1 MIPII
6 DGVVS
11 LATGW
16 INGKQE
22 RQKLD
27 LQLSLEQM
35 RFDAKKETAP
45 DDYDMEAMKNQEHSW
60 KDEYLLWVFT
70 IPFVL
75 SFIPQTQDA
84 VVKGWNYIAQAPWW
98 YPSILIGIT
107 ASVYG
112 LRWYFGNK
120 KIDYFTAKNLPTTT
134 ETGDEK

>member
-6 DGVVS
+6 DGIIN

-22 RQKLD
+22 KQKLD
-27 LQLSLEQM
+27 LELQLEQM
-35 RFDAKKETAP
+35 RIDAKKESAP

-75 SFIPQTQDA
+75 SFVPQTQEA
-84 VVKGWNYIAQAPWW
+84 VVKGWHYIALAPWW
-98 YPSILIGIT
+98 YPSLLIGIT

-112 LRWYFGNK
+112 LRWYFGDK
-120 KIDYFTAKNLPTTT
+120 KFNYFTSKDLPTDLTT
-134 ETGDEK
+134 EAK

>member
-1 MIPII
+1 
-6 DGVVS
+6 
-11 LATGW
+11 
-16 INGKQE
+16 
-22 RQKLD
+22 
-27 LQLSLEQM
+27 M

-120 KIDYFTAKNLPTTT
+120 KIDYFTAKNQPTTT